1 MDSQTGLAVAATCVT
16 VSMIYY
22 AWSWACDMAGKLSP
36 PLKVSD
42 AVTGIHHTRDS
53 VYLLSDTP
61 REVGNN
67 MGFTQDQVATIFKT
81 SLQLRKKS
89 GDFYP
94 EDLSLLMK
102 LVGSH
107 ESKGLSFIT
116 EQVPQELVYRK
127 IGDVLKFYRG
137 DCAFSDLIAQ
147 LNQEVVLNAH
157 TETVCTFIGLSAC
170 VLVCFNPGT
179 FLNVMG
185 FGADSFIHKL
195 SWNNFGSLT
204 QIMKPSSLGA
214 ILSLFLTGTATYGS
228 ASALSQGLVRPV
240 QAIDAYQNGLS
251 LYRYRVGCVT
261 PGSSG
266 VMEGPRKNYN
276 PDDFCVGERSA
287 LCQQTKLY
295 LKSKSFVT
303 SASLG
308 IGSVLGLKAISTM
321 LN

>member
-1 MDSQTGLAVAATCVT
+1 MDSQTGLLVATTCVAASV
-16 VSMIYY
+16 VYY
-22 AWSWACDMAGKLSP
+22 AWNWAFGMSAKLAP
-36 PLKVSD
+36 PLKVAD
-42 AVTGIHHTRDS
+42 AVTGLHHTRDS
-53 VYLLSDTP
+53 VYLLLDTP
-61 REVGNN
+61 RTLGNN
-67 MGFTQDQVATIFKT
+67 MGFTQEQVETIFKT
-81 SLQLRKKS
+81 SLQLRGS
-89 GDFYP
+89 DVNP
-94 EDLSLLMK
+94 NDLSLLMNF
-102 LVGSH
+102 VGSH
-107 ESKGLSFIT
+107 ESKGLSYIT
-116 EQVPQELVYRK
+116 EQVPQELTSRK
-127 IGDVLKFYRG
+127 IHDLLTFYRG

-147 LNQEVVLNAH
+147 LNKEVVLNAH

-170 VLVCFNPGT
+170 VFICFNPGT
-179 FLNVMG
+179 FLNIMG

-214 ILSLFLTGTATYGS
+214 ISSLFLTGTATYGS

-240 QAIDAYQNGLS
+240 QAIDAYNNGVS
-251 LYRYRVGCVT
+251 LYRYRAGCVT

-276 PDDFCVGERSA
+276 PGDFCVGERSA

-303 SASLG
+303 PASLA
-308 IGSVLGLKAISTM
+308 IGSVLGLKSISAM